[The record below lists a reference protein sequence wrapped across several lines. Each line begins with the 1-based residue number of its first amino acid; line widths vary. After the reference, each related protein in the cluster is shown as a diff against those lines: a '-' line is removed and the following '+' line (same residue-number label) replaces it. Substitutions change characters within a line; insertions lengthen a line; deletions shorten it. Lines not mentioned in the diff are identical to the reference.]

1 MVSTTFAR
9 AGIALAVVAAL
20 FSLQGMP
27 ATAQAVPRQLRIAVG
42 IDADTLDP
50 AGQTTTTISNMVD
63 YFFET
68 LVDYDAEKNEF
79 VPRLAT
85 RWQIS
90 RDGLVHTFTLRRGV
104 TFHDGTPMNAAAVKF
119 TLDRLLDPRVRVAI
133 RFLYTPIKTAD
144 VVDDLTVR
152 VTLSKPTPSFLG
164 NLSTTQA
171 AIVSPAAVAR
181 AGDRWTVAPMGGG
194 TGAYIF
200 KEWRRGDSILA
211 ERNPNYWGQKPVFE
225 EVLFRA
231 VPDAGTRLAQLLA
244 GDVHMAMLPP
254 APDVKALRKNPR
266 VTVVEAPSDR
276 VIFLIMNT
284 QWGPFK
290 DPRVRQAMNY
300 AVNKKAIL
308 ASILFDL
315 GTPVDSPCPSMM
327 FGYNKVQEGGYPFNP
342 IKAKQL
348 LAEAGY
354 KDGFEVNFLSPT
366 GRYIQDFQMAQAVT
380 AQLRNVNV
388 RVNVSTMDWP
398 TYVGTI
404 TQPIDRTRVQMIVLG
419 WAWPV
424 LDCDGVLYGQFHS
437 SQAPPGG
444 LAPSFYKNPKV
455 DEMLDRAR
463 SEIDPAK
470 RKEIYKEA
478 QAIIWNDA
486 PWVFLWSQKW
496 YVATAK
502 NLERVVINPIEKWD
516 AVCGERAEPRRAP
529 HCAVW
534 K

>member
-1 MVSTTFAR
+1 MSKRILRV
-9 AGIALAVVAAL
+9 GAAL
-20 FSLQGMP
+20 GLVAVLFSFQGVP
-27 ATAQAVPRQLRIAVG
+27 VGAQAAPRQLRIAVG

-50 AGQTTTTISNMVD
+50 AQQTTTTVQNIVD

-68 LVDYDAEKNEF
+68 LVDYDASKNEF

-90 RDGLVHTFTLRRGV
+90 RDGLTYTLTLRRGV
-104 TFHDGTPMNAAAVKF
+104 AFHDGTPFNAAAVKV
-119 TLDRLLDPRVRVAI
+119 TLERLIDPRVRVGI
-133 RFLYTPIKTAD
+133 RFFYTPIKTVEA
-144 VVDDLTVR
+144 VDDLTVR
-152 VTLSKPTPSFLG
+152 VTLNKPSPSFLG
-164 NLSTTQA
+164 GLSTTQA

-181 AGDRWTVAPMGGG
+181 AGDRWTAAPMGGG
-194 TGAYIF
+194 TGPYIF

-211 ERNPNYWGQKPVFE
+211 ERNNNYWGKKGQFE
-225 EVLFRA
+225 EVLFRV
-231 VPDAGTRLAQLLA
+231 VPDAGTRLAQVLA

-254 APDVKALRKNPR
+254 APDVKGLRRNAR

-300 AVNKKAIL
+300 AINKKALL

-327 FGYNKVQEGGYPFNP
+327 FGYQKVQEGGYAFNP

-348 LAEAGY
+348 LTEAGF
-354 KDGFEVNFLSPT
+354 KDGFEVNFFAPT
-366 GRYIQDFQMAQAVT
+366 GRYIQDFQFAQGVA
-380 AQLRNVNV
+380 AQLRNVNI
-388 RVNVSTMDWP
+388 RANLSTMDWP

-437 SQAPPGG
+437 SQAPPAG
-444 LAPSFYKNPKV
+444 LAPSFYKNDKV
-455 DEMLDRAR
+455 DQLLTQAQ
-463 SEIDPAK
+463 SEINPDK

-478 QAIIWNDA
+478 QTLIWNDA

-496 YVATAK
+496 YVATVK
-502 NLERVVINPIEKWD
+502 NLESVKINPIEKWD
-516 AVCGERAEPRRAP
+516 ATCGANAEPRNSP
-529 HCAVW
+529 HCITW

>member
-1 MVSTTFAR
+1 MIKTWIRMAMVVVLAATLFGLKTP
-9 AGIALAVVAAL
+9 AG
-20 FSLQGMP
+20 
-27 ATAQAVPRQLRIAVG
+27 AQAVPRQLRIAVG

-50 AGQTTTTISNMVD
+50 AQQTTTTIANIVD

-90 RDGLVHTFTLRRGV
+90 RDGLTYTFTLRRGV
-104 TFHDGTPMNAAAVKF
+104 TFHDGSPLNAAAVKV
-119 TLDRLLDPRVRVAI
+119 TLERLIDPRIRVGI
-133 RFLYTPIKTAD
+133 RFFYTPISTVEA
-144 VVDDLTVR
+144 VDDATVR
-152 VTLSKPTPSFLG
+152 ITLKAPSPSFMG
-164 NLSTTQA
+164 GLSTTQA
-171 AIVSPAAVAR
+171 AIVNPAAVTR
-181 AGDRWTVAPMGGG
+181 AGDRWTAAPIGGG
-194 TGAYIF
+194 TGPYIF

-211 ERNPNYWGQKPVFE
+211 ERNNNYWGKKGQFE

-254 APDVKALRKNPR
+254 APDVKGLRKNPR
-266 VTVVEAPSDR
+266 VTVVEAASDR
-276 VIFLIMNT
+276 VIFLIMNN

-300 AVNKKAIL
+300 AINKKAIL

-315 GTPVDSPCPSMM
+315 GSAVDSPCPSMM
-327 FGYNKVQEGGYPFNP
+327 FGYNKVQDGGYPFNP

-354 KDGFEVNFLSPT
+354 KDGFEFNLFSPT
-366 GRYIQDFQMAQAVT
+366 GRYIQDFQVAQAVA

-388 RVNVSTMDWP
+388 RANVSTMDWP
-398 TYVGTI
+398 SYVGMLT
-404 TQPIDRTRVQMIVLG
+404 TPFERTRVQMVFLG

-424 LDCDGVLYGQFHS
+424 LDCDGVLFGQFHS
-437 SQAPPGG
+437 SQAPPAG

-455 DEMLDRAR
+455 DDLLTRAR
-463 SEIDPAK
+463 TEIDPEK
-470 RKEIYKEA
+470 RKAVYKEA
-478 QAIIWNDA
+478 QGLVWQDA
-486 PWVFLWSQKW
+486 PWIFLWSQKW
-496 YVATAK
+496 YVVTAK
-502 NLERVVINPIEKWD
+502 NLENVVINPIEKWD
-516 AVCGERAEPRRAP
+516 AVCGQGAEPRKAP
-529 HCAVW
+529 HCATW

>member
-1 MVSTTFAR
+1 MSKRIVR
-9 AGIALAVVAAL
+9 IGVILGLVGAL
-20 FSLQGMP
+20 FSLQHAP

-42 IDADTLDP
+42 IDADTLDS
-50 AGQTTTTISNMVD
+50 ATQTTTTVSNIVD

-68 LVDYDAEKNEF
+68 LVGLDPVKNE
-79 VPRLAT
+79 VIPLLAT

-90 RDGLVHTFTLRRGV
+90 RDGLTYTFTLRQGV
-104 TFHDGTPMNAAAVKF
+104 RFHDGTPMNAAAVKF
-119 TLDRLLDPRVRVAI
+119 SFERLLDPRVRVAI
-133 RFLYTPIKTAD
+133 RFMFTPIKTIDA
-144 VVDDLTVR
+144 VDDLTVR
-152 VTLSKPTPSFLG
+152 FTLGAPAPSFLA
-164 NLSTTQA
+164 NITTTQA
-171 AIVSPAAVAR
+171 AILSPAAFAR
-181 AGDRWTVAPMGGG
+181 AGDRFSIAPIGAG
-194 TGAYIF
+194 TGPYIF
-200 KEWRRGDSILA
+200 KEWRRGDSILV
-211 ERNPNYWGQKPVFE
+211 ERNPNYWGKKPVFE
-225 EVLFRA
+225 EVLFRV

-254 APDVKALRKNPR
+254 APDVKGLRKNPR

-276 VIFLIMNT
+276 VVFLIMNT

-290 DPRVRQAMNY
+290 DARVRQAMNY

-327 FGYNKVQEGGYPFNP
+327 FGYHPVQAGGYPFNP

-354 KDGFEVNFLSPT
+354 KDGFEVNFFSPT
-366 GRYIQDFQMAQAVT
+366 GRYIQDFQFAQAVA
-380 AQLRNVNV
+380 AQLHNVGI
-388 RVNVSTMDWP
+388 RANVSTMDWP
-398 TYVGTI
+398 TYVATI
-404 TQPIDRTRVQMIVLG
+404 TQPPDRTRVQMIVLG

-437 SQAPPGG
+437 SQGPPAG
-444 LAPSFYKNPKV
+444 LAPSFYKNEKV
-455 DEMLDRAR
+455 DDLLTRAR
-463 SEIDPAK
+463 TEVNPDK

-478 QAIIWNDA
+478 QGLIWNDA

-496 YVATAK
+496 YLGTVK
-502 NLERVVINPIEKWD
+502 NLEGVRINPIEKWD
-516 AVCGERAEPRRAP
+516 AIYAT
-529 HCAVW
+529 W